1 MQVTLVCFSFITFV
15 HSVTLKA
22 MPITA
27 EEAFQEAASKIL
39 DTTTF
44 VRAVLSGRR
53 RNMSVDFERIDIRP
67 VEIKGVLH
75 LQLMQN
81 DGRATTTKN
90 LLPSALEVDQLLTTG
105 YANIL
110 VESTQEAYSIR
121 VTKSGDAQVHTE
133 KRALE
138 QNFSHDKKKDR
149 LLDAS
154 DPFLREVGIADA
166 KGVIKPSRQDKYKQV
181 EEFLRLLSP
190 ALNAAIEAGQIH
202 KPTPANPL
210 RITDLGCGHAYL
222 TFAAHQFLMSS
233 GIPVVVTGIDVRPES
248 RDHNNAIAQKLGIAS
263 SISFKAEE
271 ISKTTSDAAD
281 IAIALHACDTA
292 TDDAIA
298 WAVNG
303 GAKLLLI
310 APCCHHDIQKQI
322 DAAPEPWGA
331 LTKFGLMKERLGDLL
346 TDSFRAQLLRFV
358 GYRVE
363 VIEFVGGEHTPRNLM
378 IRAVKTDA
386 KPEQIDVDRY
396 LEITAQWGVKPALE
410 KKLSTLNIR

>member
-1 MQVTLVCFSFITFV
+1 
-15 HSVTLKA
+15 
-22 MPITA
+22 
-27 EEAFQEAASKIL
+27 
-39 DTTTF
+39 
-44 VRAVLSGRR
+44 
-53 RNMSVDFERIDIRP
+53 
-67 VEIKGVLH
+67 
-75 LQLMQN
+75 MQN

-90 LLPSALEVDQLLTTG
+90 LLPVAIEVNQLLNSG

-110 VESTQEAYSIR
+110 VESTYEAYTIR
-121 VTKSGDAQVHTE
+121 ITKSGDAQVHTE
-133 KRALE
+133 KRQSE
-138 QNFSHDKKKDR
+138 QNLTHDKKKDR
-149 LLDAS
+149 LLDSS
-154 DPFLREVGIADA
+154 DPFLQEVGIADA

-202 KPTPANPL
+202 KPTTANPL

-222 TFAAHQFLMSS
+222 TFAAHQFLMNS
-233 GIPVVVTGIDVRPES
+233 GIPVVVTGIDIRPES
-248 RDHNNAIAQKLGIAS
+248 RDRNNAIAEKLGITKT
-263 SISFKAEE
+263 ISFKAEE
-271 ISKTTSDAAD
+271 ISKTTAGTAD

-303 GAKLLLI
+303 GSKLLLI
-310 APCCHHDIQKQI
+310 APCCHHDVQKQI
-322 DAAPEPWGA
+322 NEAPEPWGA

-346 TDSFRAQLLRFV
+346 TDSFRAQLLRLV

-363 VIEFVGGEHTPRNLM
+363 VIEFIGGEHTPRNLM

-386 KPEQIDVDRY
+386 KPEQLDIDRY

>member
-1 MQVTLVCFSFITFV
+1 MPVTREDAF
-15 HSVTLKA
+15 K
-22 MPITA
+22 
-27 EEAFQEAASKIL
+27 EAVVRIL
-39 DTTTF
+39 ERQSF

-67 VEIKGVLH
+67 VEIKGTLH

-81 DGRATTTKN
+81 DGRTTTTKN
-90 LLPSALEVDQLLTTG
+90 LLPSLVEIDQLLESG
-105 YANIL
+105 YANITI
-110 VESTQEAYSIR
+110 ESINEAYSVR
-121 VTKSGDAQVHTE
+121 VTKSGDAQVHIE
-133 KRALE
+133 KRESE
-138 QNFSHDKKKDR
+138 QNLAHDKKKDR
-149 LLDAS
+149 LLDS
-154 DPFLREVGIADA
+154 NDPFLREVGIADA

-202 KPTPANPL
+202 KPTHENPL

-222 TFAAHQFLMSS
+222 TFATHQFLMKA
-233 GIPVVVTGIDVRPES
+233 GIPVVVIGIDIRSES
-248 RDHNNAIAQKLGIAS
+248 RDRNNLIAEKLGITKT
-263 SISFKAEE
+263 IFFRAEE
-271 ISKTTSDAAD
+271 ISKTSSDAAD

-322 DAAPEPWGA
+322 DVSPEPWGA
-331 LTKFGLMKERLGDLL
+331 ITKFGLMKERLGDLL
-346 TDSFRAQLLRFV
+346 TDSLRAQLLRIV

-363 VIEFVGGEHTPRNLM
+363 VIEFIGGEHTPRNLM
-378 IRAVKTDA
+378 IRAVKTGA
-386 KPEQIDVDRY
+386 KPDQLDIDRY
-396 LEITAQWGVKPALE
+396 LEITAQWSVTPALE
-410 KKLSTLNIR
+410 KKLPTLNIR